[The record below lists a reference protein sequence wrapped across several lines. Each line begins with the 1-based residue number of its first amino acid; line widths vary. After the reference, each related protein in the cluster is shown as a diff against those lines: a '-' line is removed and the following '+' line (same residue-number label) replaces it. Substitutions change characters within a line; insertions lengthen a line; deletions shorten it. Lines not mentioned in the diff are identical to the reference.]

1 MLASTHTKLKYVLLL
16 AIPLSVSA
24 FTHLWNP
31 IGFPYI
37 VGDEG
42 HYIRRPLHVLDQL
55 GPQEGARYDHP
66 YFGQLFLAAIFNIIG
81 YPDSL
86 NPEPGDVNSTQALY
100 MVPRVIIGL
109 LAVFDTLIVY
119 KICER
124 LYTKNKTIAFIGS
137 ILFAVMPLTW
147 LTRRIYLDSIQLP
160 LILLSILFAVYYY
173 GYGRAKDS
181 NGRSNIDGS
190 AKGLTRSIDKRTILI
205 ILSGATLGLAIFTKI
220 PALTMIPVVAY
231 LILRSDR
238 KYVKKIRALGLWFAP
253 VILIPAIWPAYA
265 ISVGEYDN
273 WYSGVFSQAERGG
286 SGIGSIGV
294 LFKIDPV
301 LVSVGIIGLVFATV
315 IRKDLFL
322 LIWIIPFLVFHT
334 IVPWTQHFHWIQLL
348 PVFCISGA
356 LLIDGLA
363 DALAKK
369 SRAQAYDTLD
379 GYTTREKAPYSGN
392 KPRALNVLRM
402 FYDII
407 RPITRPTATTMLLI
421 MVMTIAIFGVI
432 STSLLITTNV
442 NSSFFEMVTFV
453 SQHLPNYKEISAYPY
468 IGSAAE
474 MNRDNDADKNGE
486 NKGLCLWCT
495 APPNGNSGGEE
506 INKERDKT
514 SEEED
519 RVTLIGNHWIFGTF
533 WIPKFVYDEDHIFK
547 GFFTRGSV
555 GTEKVL
561 IVADSR
567 LLDAVSSD
575 DPEDHIAELQA
586 FYDNSTTIAN
596 FEEKRPELN
605 DKIYPFQ
612 SMSENRGIGK
622 IEVKANY

>member
-1 MLASTHTKLKYVLLL
+1 MLASTRINLKYVLLL
-16 AIPLSVSA
+16 AIPLLVSA

-42 HYIRRPLHVLDQL
+42 HYIRRPLYVLDQL

-66 YFGQLFLAAIFNIIG
+66 YFGQLFFAAIFNIIG

-109 LAVFDTLIVY
+109 LAVFDTFIIY

-124 LYTKNKTIAFIGS
+124 LYTKNKNIAFIGS

-160 LILLSILFAVYYY
+160 LILLSILFAIYYY
-173 GYGRAKDS
+173 SAQNSKGDG
-181 NGRSNIDGS
+181 NIDMP
-190 AKGLTRSIDKRTILI
+190 AKGLRRSIDKKTILI
-205 ILSGATLGLAIFTKI
+205 ILSGVTLGLAIFTKI
-220 PALTMIPVVAY
+220 PALTLIPVVAY

-238 KYVKKIRALGLWFAP
+238 NYVKKIRALGLWFAP

-301 LVSVGIIGLVFATV
+301 LVSIGIIGLVFATV

-322 LIWIIPFLVFHT
+322 LLWIIPFLVFHT

-363 DALAKK
+363 GAIAKK
-369 SRAQAYDTLD
+369 PRARAYDTLD
-379 GYTTREKAPYSGN
+379 GYTTREKASYSGN
-392 KPRALNVLRM
+392 KPKALYVLRR

-407 RPITRPTATTMLLI
+407 RSVTRLPATTMLVI
-421 MVMTIAIFGVI
+421 MVTVIVIFGVI

-453 SQHLPNYKEISAYPY
+453 SQHLPNYKSAAYYPY

-474 MNRDNDADKNGE
+474 INRDDDADENGE

-495 APPNGNSGGEE
+495 APSNRNIGGED
-506 INKERDKT
+506 NKNEREET
-514 SEEED
+514 NEEED

-555 GTEKVL
+555 DTEKVL

-567 LLDAVSSD
+567 LLDAVSSEN
-575 DPEDHIAELQA
+575 PEDHIAELQA
-586 FYDNSTTIAN
+586 LYDDSTTVAN
-596 FEEKRPELN
+596 FEEKRPEFN
-605 DKIYPFQ
+605 DKIYPYQ

-622 IEVKANY
+622 IEIKANY

>member
-1 MLASTHTKLKYVLLL
+1 MLTYRHIKLRYILLL
-16 AIPLSVSA
+16 AIPLLLSA

-42 HYIRRPLHVLDQL
+42 HYIRRPLYVLDQL
-55 GPQEGARYDHP
+55 DPQEGARYDHP

-86 NPEPGDVNSTQALY
+86 NPEPGDVISTQALY
-100 MVPRVIIGL
+100 MAPRVIIGL
-109 LAVFDTLIVY
+109 LAVFDTFIIY

-124 LYTKNKTIAFIGS
+124 LYTKNKNIAFIGS

-147 LTRRIYLDSIQLP
+147 LTRRVYLDSIQLP
-160 LILLSILFAVYYY
+160 FILLSILFAVYYY
-173 GYGRAKDS
+173 SYSPKDS
-181 NGRSNIDGS
+181 NGRSRSSTNGL
-190 AKGLTRSIDKRTILI
+190 AKGLSRSIDRKTILI
-205 ILSGATLGLAIFTKI
+205 MLSGATLGLAIFTKI
-220 PALTMIPVVAY
+220 PALTIIPVVAY

-238 KYVKKIRALGLWFAP
+238 KYFKKIRALGLWFAP

-301 LVSVGIIGLVFATV
+301 LVSIGIIGLVFAT
-315 IRKDLFL
+315 IIKKDLFL

-334 IVPWTQHFHWIQLL
+334 LVPWTQHFHWIQLL
-348 PVFCISGA
+348 PVFCIAGA

-369 SRAQAYDTLD
+369 PRARARVYETLD
-379 GYTTREKAPYSGN
+379 GYTTREKALYEGS
-392 KPRALNVLRM
+392 KLKALYVVRKVYDLVRPVTKLR
-402 FYDII
+402 
-407 RPITRPTATTMLLI
+407 ATTMLLI
-421 MVMTIAIFGVI
+421 MFMAIAIFGVI

-453 SQHLPNYKEISAYPY
+453 SQHLPNYKEAS
-468 IGSAAE
+468 
-474 MNRDNDADKNGE
+474 DDADGNGKS
-486 NKGLCLWCT
+486 KGLCLWCT
-495 APPNGNSGGEE
+495 APPNRYIGGED
-506 INKERDKT
+506 NKKER
-514 SEEED
+514 EETNEEDD

-533 WIPKFVYDEDHIFK
+533 WIPKFVFDEDHIFK

-555 GTEKVL
+555 DTEKVL
-561 IVADSR
+561 IVSDSR
-567 LLDAVSSD
+567 LRDAVSSEN
-575 DPEDHIAELQA
+575 PEEHIRELQA
-586 FYDNSTTIAN
+586 LYDNSTIVAN
-596 FEEKRPELN
+596 FEEKRPKFN
-605 DKIYPFQ
+605 DKIYPYQ